1 MADAEVDVAIEA
13 EVDIVRARSGARDFA
28 RQLGF
33 GPVDQ
38 SRITTAVSELA
49 RNVIKYATD
58 GRGHVHIHRVEN
70 EQGRGGIEVIV
81 VDQGPGIG
89 DLDFAMRD
97 GTTTSGSLGLGL
109 PGTRRLMDEMVIETS
124 RGSGTTITIRKW
136 LR

>member
-1 MADAEVDVAIEA
+1 MADAEVEVPIRA

-33 GPVDQ
+33 GSVDQ

-58 GRGHVHIHRVEN
+58 GQGHVRIRLTAD
-70 EQGRGGIEVIV
+70 EQGRRGIEVV
-81 VDQGPGIG
+81 VADEGPGIEN
-89 DLDFAMRD
+89 LEFAMRD

-109 PGTRRLMDEMVIETS
+109 PGTRRLMDEMLIETAT
-124 RGSGTTITIRKW
+124 GSGTTITIRKW

>member
-1 MADAEVDVAIEA
+1 MLDAELEVPIATEA
-13 EVDIVRARSGARDFA
+13 DIVRARSGARDFA

-58 GRGHVHIHRVEN
+58 GRGHVRIQRAEN
-70 EQGRGGIEVIV
+70 PQGRGGIEVIV
-81 VDQGPGIG
+81 ADEGPGIEN
-89 DLDFAMRD
+89 LDFAMRD

-109 PGTRRLMDEMVIETS
+109 PGTRRLMDEMVIETAS
-124 RGSGTTITIRKW
+124 GSGTTITIRKW

>member
-1 MADAEVDVAIEA
+1 MGDAEVEVAIEV
-13 EVDIVRARSGARDFA
+13 ESDIVQARSGARDFA

-33 GPVDQ
+33 GPIDQ

-58 GRGHVHIHRVEN
+58 GRGQVRIRRVEN
-70 EQGRGGIEVIV
+70 ADRRAGIEVIV
-81 VDQGPGIG
+81 ADEGPGIEN
-89 DLDFAMRD
+89 LEFAMRD

-109 PGTRRLMDEMVIETS
+109 PGTRRLMDEMVVETAS
-124 RGSGTTITIRKW
+124 GSGTTVTIRKW

>member
-1 MADAEVDVAIEA
+1 MVDAEIEVPIEA

-58 GRGHVHIHRVEN
+58 GRGHVRIRRVTN

-81 VDQGPGIG
+81 ADEGPGIEN
-89 DLDFAMRD
+89 LDFAMRD

-109 PGTRRLMDEMVIETS
+109 PGTRRLMDEMVIETAS
-124 RGSGTTITIRKW
+124 GSGTTITLQKW